1 MSYIVR
7 TIGTKESQ
15 DKLSETQNKLLADIR
30 KIVGGRKFIFS
41 DAYCNKVHPKIGV
54 GERPYSVITKK
65 YLYVS
70 CFVQYTNNEDNTE
83 YGPVIKKYPIYYNRL
98 SGRFVEKIELE
109 DLFISDLK
117 KILDEIKFYLWW
129 EANVQYPKVKAEY
142 DRLHELHFKYHKMKI
157 DLGYDPE
164 KDDDELMSMKKMAI
178 VMQKDE

>member
-70 CFVQYTNNEDNTE
+70 CFVQYTNNEDETE
-83 YGPVIKKYPIYYNRL
+83 YGPVIKKFPICYNRL
-98 SGRFVEKIELE
+98 TGKFVEKIELE

-129 EANVQYPKVKAEY
+129 EANVQYPKAKAEY
-142 DRLHELHFKYHKMKI
+142 ERLHELHFKYQKMKI
-157 DLGYDPE
+157 DLKYDPQV
-164 KDDDELMSMKKMAI
+164 DDDELMSMKKMAI